1 MITVVAAIIRRN
13 DRILITQRFNDVHL
27 AGLWEFPGGKV
38 EPGESLDEALRR
50 EILEELGI
58 RIQLE
63 DEFFTAEHHYPGRS
77 VRLHF
82 FNCSIVE
89 GEPRPLGVADLRWS
103 SPADL
108 DELEFPE
115 ADKELIARL
124 RG

>member
-13 DRILITQRFNDVHL
+13 DRILITQRSSDVHL

-38 EPGESLDEALRR
+38 EPAESLDDALRR

-58 RIQLE
+58 RIRVE
-63 DEFFTAEHHYPGRS
+63 NEFFTTEHHYPERS

-82 FNCSIVE
+82 FNCFIIE
-89 GEPRPLGVADLRWS
+89 GEPRALEVADLRWI
-103 SPADL
+103 SPSDL

-115 ADKELIARL
+115 ADKELIELL
-124 RG
+124 RA